1 MPKKSRSVGDV
12 SAENFLPWNFPQ
24 ETFRAMLVIWV
35 DNFVWQQFNL
45 DSFLQFS

>member
-1 MPKKSRSVGDV
+1 MRLQK
-12 SAENFLPWNFPQ
+12 NFLPWNFSLEDFPQ
-24 ETFRAMLVIWV
+24 ETFRAMLVTWV